1 MLPRTFDHT
10 DQAFI
15 RRFREEAN
23 ALPPPR
29 LHRVEP
35 KLNRV
40 VSGGIAETPGGRL
53 WAAWLHHAESRYSQ
67 GMLAYSDDNGE
78 SWSAPCFETDISLIS
93 NDSNR
98 STMTINLWT
107 APDGKLFCFYDCG
120 LEVFDGEAGI
130 YQSVCEN
137 PDATEPVW
145 NAPQRI
151 WHGWAINKPIV
162 LSTGEW
168 LLAGSLLI
176 YPTDP
181 LRPCVCDHRLD
192 EFRCAHVFVSLD
204 CGNSWQR
211 RGNVCVPEKEW
222 SFYEPMPVELADG
235 SVALYIRTAS
245 GVSRTVSADGGW
257 NWSNP
262 VPEAYPHP
270 PARIFVTRL
279 ASGRL
284 LTVRHDS
291 RRVPPR
297 RERLTAFL
305 SEDDGMSWFGG
316 LVIDERFGVSY
327 PDGFQ
332 GRDGVIRVVYDHLR
346 EDGEILTAAFREEDV
361 LASKAVSAE
370 CRFRQVIHRLPGYET
385 CGNEKQIHIK
395 LMANQ

>member
-53 WAAWLHHAESRYSQ
+53 WAAWLHHAECRYSQ

-137 PDATEPVW
+137 PDV
-145 NAPQRI
+145 
-151 WHGWAINKPIV
+151 K
-162 LSTGEW
+162 
-168 LLAGSLLI
+168 
-176 YPTDP
+176 
-181 LRPCVCDHRLD
+181 LRRKEEDL
-192 EFRCAHVFVSLD
+192 VSLQKM
-204 CGNSWQR
+204 QR
-211 RGNVCVPEKEW
+211 AILETCSRYVKKG
-222 SFYEPMPVELADG
+222 G
-235 SVALYIRTAS
+235 ALYYSTCSVFACEN
-245 GVSRTVSADGGW
+245 DG
-257 NWSNP
+257 
-262 VPEAYPHP
+262 
-270 PARIFVTRL
+270 I
-279 ASGRL
+279 
-284 LTVRHDS
+284 VR
-291 RRVPPR
+291 
-297 RERLTAFL
+297 AFL
-305 SEDDGMSWFGG
+305 SEHPEYVPERTQNPLPHEETAYGLQFLPDAEVLLAEMSYE
-316 LVIDERFGVSY
+316 LIPAVDYAQKLIRDPKDQPILNAAIAYNMDVILTGDKDFLAL
-327 PDGFQ
+327 
-332 GRDGVIRVVYDHLR
+332 HLSHPR
-346 EDGEILTAAFREEDV
+346 CLTAAQF
-361 LASKAVSAE
+361 L
-370 CRFRQVIHRLPGYET
+370 
-385 CGNEKQIHIK
+385 
-395 LMANQ
+395 NQEGIA